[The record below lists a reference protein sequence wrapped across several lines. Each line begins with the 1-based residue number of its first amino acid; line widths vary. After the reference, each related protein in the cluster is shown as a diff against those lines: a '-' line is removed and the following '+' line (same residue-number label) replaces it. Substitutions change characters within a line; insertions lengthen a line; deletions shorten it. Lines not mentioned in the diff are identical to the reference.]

1 MNFDYDSIE
10 YRFKENIGSLSD
22 IYGKYLI
29 GRNIESHEWS
39 INNPD
44 SIKNAFVLDFYYRLQ
59 SILLLIQSIEE
70 TDEQV
75 KILISSLH
83 TLNRS
88 LLENYMTF
96 SYIFLETTK
105 SLDLQDLRL
114 KLYLRDGY
122 ITRQK
127 FPIGPEQEW
136 IRNHEGGMLVL
147 LERQI
152 NVLIEKLNMLNQKK
166 ELLKKWKPGYSE
178 LIQRIGIGEF
188 WKQIS
193 YSYLSAHSHSL
204 FPGLIQL
211 IENEREFNG
220 HFLLRNACQFTA
232 VISSHYIN
240 RLISIPIH
248 LNLKLTDEQQKI
260 YSFYYA
266 MSCR

>member
-1 MNFDYDSIE
+1 MNFDCDSID
-10 YRFKENIGSLSD
+10 YRFKENISSIVE
-22 IYGKYLI
+22 IYDKYLKE
-29 GRNIESHEWS
+29 RNIENHEWS
-39 INNPD
+39 INSPD
-44 SIKNAFVLDFYYRLQ
+44 SIKNAFILDFQYRLQ
-59 SILLLIQSIEE
+59 SIFLLIQSI
-70 TDEQV
+70 DENEQQV
-75 KILISSLH
+75 KILISSIH

-96 SYIFLETTK
+96 SYIFLETAK

-127 FPIGPEQEW
+127 FPIGSEQMW
-136 IRNHEGGMLVL
+136 IRNHESGL
-147 LERQI
+147 LIILGRQI
-152 NVLIEKLNMLNQKK
+152 DNLIEKLNIHNQKK
-166 ELLKKWKPGYSE
+166 TLLKKWKPQYSE
-178 LIQRIGIGEF
+178 LIKRIGIGNF
-188 WKQIS
+188 WEQIS

-220 HFLLRNACQFTA
+220 HFLLRSACQFTSI
-232 VISSHYIN
+232 ISSHYLN

-248 LNLKLTDEQQKI
+248 LNLKLTDKQEKI
-260 YSFYYA
+260 YSFYYT